1 MLIDIALDAVGSDKA
16 PEPEIR
22 GAILACRALPVR
34 VHLIG
39 PESDL
44 RDLLDEHLE
53 NEDLPIVIHHAS
65 ERIGMEEKAA
75 HAVRTK
81 RDSSMRV
88 GLKLVREGK
97 VAGFVTAGNTGAAM
111 ATAKMVLGA
120 LPGVD
125 RPALATPMPSTTGN
139 PCVLL
144 DVGANVDCKPYNLQQ
159 FAVMGEMYSRIVL
172 KIHQPRVGLLSIGEE
187 ESKGNDLTREAF
199 PLLKALPI
207 HFVGNVEGRDIF
219 SGKADVIVCD
229 GFVGNV
235 ALKTSEGVGR
245 FVRDVLRQS
254 LTQTVTAQVGALL
267 SRRAFND
274 FRRRLDY
281 TEYGGAPLLGVRG
294 VCIIG
299 HGSSNDVAI
308 FNGIRVAHEFAKAG
322 FNERVEAEFAGRPR
336 RGPAARDA
344 AADTGA
350 DTSPDPSADAT
361 IQ

>member
-1 MLIDIALDAVGSDKA
+1 MLIDIALDAFGSDKA

-39 PESDL
+39 PEAEL

-53 NEDLPIVIHHAS
+53 NEDLPIVLQHAS
-65 ERIGMEEKAA
+65 ERIGMDEKAA

-81 RDSSMRV
+81 KDSSMRV
-88 GLKLVREGK
+88 GLKLVREHK
-97 VAGFVTAGNTGAAM
+97 CAGFVTAGNTGAAM

-125 RPALATPMPSTTGN
+125 RPALATPMPTSKGN

-144 DVGANVDCKPYNLQQ
+144 DVGANVDCKPQNLEQ
-159 FAVMGEMYSRIVL
+159 FAVMGEMYARSVL
-172 KIHQPRVGLLSIGEE
+172 KIHKPRVGLLSIGEE
-187 ESKGNDLTREAF
+187 ETKGNELTREAF

-207 HFVGNVEGRDIF
+207 NFIGNVEGRDIF
-219 SGKADVIVCD
+219 NGNADVIVCD

-235 ALKTSEGVGR
+235 ALKTSEGIGR
-245 FVRDVLRQS
+245 FVRDALRES
-254 LTQTVTAQVGALL
+254 LNRTVTAKVGALL
-267 SRRAFND
+267 SRQAFLD

-281 TEYGGAPLLGVRG
+281 TEYGGAQLLGVRG

-299 HGSSNDVAI
+299 HGSSNDNAI
-308 FNGIRVAHEFAKAG
+308 FNGIRVAYEFAKSG
-322 FNERVEAEFAGRPR
+322 VNEKIEREFAQRPQR
-336 RGPAARDA
+336 AQHDA
-344 AADTGA
+344 A
-350 DTSPDPSADAT
+350 DPEAT
-361 IQ
+361 VQ